1 MIDYKCSYSVHV
13 SRKELYL
20 QLIAYSPVS
29 WRRGRFKDRWE
40 DGNGTG
46 PHRSTPANFKTRR
59 GPVSLSGET
68 SPVSGIEHRWGRVA
82 RSTPHLNHKILMSG
96 SIKGDVKR
104 KHFTLRGSRVISL
117 ASS

>member
-1 MIDYKCSYSVHV
+1 MIDYKCSYSIHV

-46 PHRSTPANFKTRR
+46 PNRSTPANLTIRLGR
-59 GPVSLSGET
+59 VSPSGET
-68 SPVSGIEHRWGRVA
+68 TPVSGLNQCGMGVTQNQ
-82 RSTPHLNHKILMSG
+82 RSGETKVTTGPAI
-96 SIKGDVKR
+96 
-104 KHFTLRGSRVISL
+104 
-117 ASS
+117 

>member
-1 MIDYKCSYSVHV
+1 MIDYKCSYSIHV

-29 WRRGRFKDRWE
+29 WRRGRFKDRRE

-46 PHRSTPANFKTRR
+46 PNRSTPANLTIRLGR
-59 GPVSLSGET
+59 VSPSGET
-68 SPVSGIEHRWGRVA
+68 TPVSGIEHRWGRVA

-96 SIKGDVKR
+96 APR
-104 KHFTLRGSRVISL
+104 
-117 ASS
+117 